1 MKNLSRKEAA
11 KIAGENPDYM
21 IQDMFE
27 AIERKDYP
35 KWNVYVQVMDPSEAE
50 KFRWNIFDMTKVWP
64 HKEFPLRRIGRL
76 TLNQNVG
83 IRNRIKEEIDTNSY

>member
-1 MKNLSRKEAA
+1 
-11 KIAGENPDYM
+11 M